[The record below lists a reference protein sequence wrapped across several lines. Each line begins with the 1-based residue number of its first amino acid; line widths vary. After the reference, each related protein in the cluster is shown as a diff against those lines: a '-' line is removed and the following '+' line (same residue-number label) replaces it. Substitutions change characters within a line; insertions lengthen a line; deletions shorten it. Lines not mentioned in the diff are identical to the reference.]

1 MNWKD
6 LKKFSAST
14 QAIKKANEETNNKI
28 QRTME
33 LLQKYN
39 NNKVAMEN
47 AKRSTPCIRAMR
59 QYMRAVKNASDP
71 KTPFERVKELL
82 DAKIAADPINKVQS
96 ILAARNARK
105 QASEVKVTVQPAK
118 KVEQET
124 ALKTPPDAQKALK
137 GNEEPAANRA
147 EGKTVTFSD
156 GRTVTFPAKDT
167 TPVKSAS
174 DRVNPMVASIKA
186 ALAKR
191 KQNKK

>member
-1 MNWKD
+1 MNWKE

-39 NNKVAMEN
+39 NNKVAKEN
-47 AKRSTPCIRAMR
+47 AKKSTPCIRAMR

-71 KTPFERVKELL
+71 RTSFERVKELL
-82 DAKIAADPINKVQS
+82 NAKIAADPINKVQS
-96 ILAARNARK
+96 ILAARAARK
-105 QASEVKVTVQPAK
+105 QAADIKVTEKPARN
-118 KVEQET
+118 VETQT
-124 ALKTPPDAQKALK
+124 ALKTPPEAKKTLE
-137 GNEEPAANRA
+137 GNEEPVNN
-147 EGKTVTFSD
+147 GKTVTFSD

-174 DRVNPMVASIKA
+174 EVNPMVASIKA

-191 KQNKK
+191 RQNKK